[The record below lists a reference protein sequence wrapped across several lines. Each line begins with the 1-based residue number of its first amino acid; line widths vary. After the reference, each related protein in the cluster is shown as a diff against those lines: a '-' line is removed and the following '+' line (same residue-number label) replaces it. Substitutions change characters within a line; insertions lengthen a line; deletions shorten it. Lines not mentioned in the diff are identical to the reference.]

1 MCHFFWPSFQTPLK
15 NLSQRVGG
23 AKPEASVLIFE
34 GGYKLGNL
42 MIVISTDMMNTEIF
56 IKNQSF
62 VWFQSK
68 FVNYQD
74 QSKV

>member
-1 MCHFFWPSFQTPLK
+1 M
-15 NLSQRVGG
+15 NV
-23 AKPEASVLIFE
+23 
-34 GGYKLGNL
+34 